1 MRLDLDPWAIFGCN
15 IAKWTIL
22 CIVVHFQPV
31 LKLLQKGA
39 RVHHRRVILMQNF
52 SGEGAPP
59 PTPHPTPR
67 RLDLNPSHSE
77 ILPTLLSRSNHE
89 AQNRK
94 VTMCQKSCDTPMR
107 QLSIPIQTAM
117 GSGCMAESGWSGKTE
132 TYHKVGEI
140 TNFLHAIWQ
149 GDYKSNQISSR
160 LAGHIPTKF
169 H

>member
-1 MRLDLDPWAIFGCN
+1 
-15 IAKWTIL
+15 
-22 CIVVHFQPV
+22 
-31 LKLLQKGA
+31 
-39 RVHHRRVILMQNF
+39 
-52 SGEGAPP
+52 
-59 PTPHPTPR
+59 
-67 RLDLNPSHSE
+67 
-77 ILPTLLSRSNHE
+77 
-89 AQNRK
+89 
-94 VTMCQKSCDTPMR
+94 MR